1 MSIKL
6 PGATNGSIELDVPAS
21 CGSDLSVTIP
31 AIAGEILVADASGDV
46 ETSATGTGGSSG
58 SALIAGYQQGTWT
71 PAFVAG
77 VNMGTG
83 ITNFSNSWSRIGNTV
98 SLFINLAS
106 SDATG
111 NSAEADQLQISGLPY
126 PIDDALNQSLPSLFA
141 QSAGRTNNSQWWGS
155 VYLETSPEETRM
167 TFRCFNVVGTVARDV
182 SIRGIIQYL
191 TDDTTWTPQNG
202 AAVS

>member
-58 SALIAGYQQGTWT
+58 SALIVGYQQGTWT
-71 PAFVAG
+71 PAV
-77 VNMGTG
+77 VTGTVTTVVG
-83 ITNFSNSWSRIGNTV
+83 QWTRIGNRVTV
-98 SLFINLAS
+98 DFSLTGFSDTTSGNNIIVNGVPYDRGANDTSVGAIRLKWINFTTVPITATATINS
-106 SDATG
+106 SSNILFYGSIDAGDLESITHAKIVT
-111 NSAEADQLQISGLPY
+111 AEAANAQIKGSLSY
-126 PIDDALNQSLPSLFA
+126 P
-141 QSAGRTNNSQWWGS
+141 
-155 VYLETSPEETRM
+155 
-167 TFRCFNVVGTVARDV
+167 
-182 SIRGIIQYL
+182 
-191 TDDTTWTPQNG
+191 TDDTTWTPING